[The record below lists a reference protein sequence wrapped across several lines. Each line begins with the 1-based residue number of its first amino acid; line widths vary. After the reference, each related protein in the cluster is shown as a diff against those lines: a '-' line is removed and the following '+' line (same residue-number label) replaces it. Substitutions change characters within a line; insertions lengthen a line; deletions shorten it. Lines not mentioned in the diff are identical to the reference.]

1 MEPLGKKGKGMQKN
15 TPVQKYIRIF
25 IYKDSSRADCY
36 CYLHCLHFDQAQRC
50 LNTFP
55 YLEGKKKQLFSYS
68 FPKEKCCVWGG
79 QRCRLRVESMYA
91 SFCFSKSTKLLPFVC
106 SSKDWRQEQIAVQA
120 LFWCGQGHRNEKSWW
135 KAIYKFAKRD
145 SV

>member
-36 CYLHCLHFDQAQRC
+36 CYLHCLHFDQEQRC

-55 YLEGKKKQLFSYS
+55 YLEGKKTS
-68 FPKEKCCVWGG
+68 FFHIPSQKRNAVFEV
-79 QRCRLRVESMYA
+79 V
-91 SFCFSKSTKLLPFVC
+91 
-106 SSKDWRQEQIAVQA
+106 KDAV
-120 LFWCGQGHRNEKSWW
+120 
-135 KAIYKFAKRD
+135 
-145 SV
+145 

>member
-15 TPVQKYIRIF
+15 PLLCKSISVSLYIRTAVGLIVTA
-25 IYKDSSRADCY
+25 IYIAYILIKHKDVWI
-36 CYLHCLHFDQAQRC
+36 LFHIWK
-50 LNTFP
+50 
-55 YLEGKKKQLFSYS
+55 EKKQLFSYS
-68 FPKEKCCVWGG
+68 FSKEKCCVWGG

-106 SSKDWRQEQIAVQA
+106 SSKDWRLEQIAVQA